1 MTEPRSLLGALYN
14 CKAGRNPRLVKAGL
28 QALLD
33 EHKPAFVLL
42 QECNGYVAELSLI
55 VGYRLVIHDICGT
68 GILVRTD
75 AETRV
80 EAKFASVHK
89 LGLLPWPY
97 RVNPSRPVKWHPRR
111 ATCKAILDGWL
122 DAVAVHMPPDPEH
135 SHLRAIAYATGIRR
149 LASYADDRPARP
161 LLIGGDWN
169 TPGRK
174 DGPDTPR
181 RLAARIS
188 AQVTYEPGEVL
199 YTLHRKCHVDQLRPI
214 EPAGGSDHALILF
227 TVHRPVI
234 GKAAS

>member
-1 MTEPRSLLGALYN
+1 MSRSLAGALFN
-14 CKAGRNPRLVKAGL
+14 CKAGRPPRVVKDGL

-33 EHKPAFVLL
+33 EHRPAFVLL
-42 QECNGYVAELSLI
+42 QECNGYVAQLATLD
-55 VGYRLVIHDICGT
+55 GYRLVIHDRCGT

-75 AETRV
+75 V

-89 LGLLPWPY
+89 LGWLSWPY
-97 RVNPSRPVKWHPRR
+97 RINPRRPLKWHPRR
-111 ATCKAILDGWL
+111 AACKAIIDGWL
-122 DAVAVHMPPDPEH
+122 DAVAIHMPPDPEH

-149 LASYADDRPARP
+149 LARYADDRLARP

-181 RLAARIS
+181 RLAARTS
-188 AQVTYEPGEVL
+188 AEVTYDPGNVL
-199 YTLHRKCHVDQLRPI
+199 YTLSRRCHVDNVRSV
-214 EPAGGSDHALILF
+214 EPAGGSDHPLTLF
-227 TVHRPVI
+227 TVHRPAI

>member
-1 MTEPRSLLGALYN
+1 MTNARSLRGALFN
-14 CKAGRNPRLVKAGL
+14 CKAGRPPRLVKAGL

-68 GILVRTD
+68 GILVRAD
-75 AETRV
+75 V

-89 LGLLPWPY
+89 LGVLSWPY
-97 RVNPSRPVKWHPRR
+97 RVNPSRPVRWHPRR
-111 ATCKAILDGWL
+111 AACKAIIDGWL
-122 DAVAVHMPPDPEH
+122 DAVAIHMPPDPET
-135 SHLRAIAYATGIRR
+135 SHLRALAYATGIRR
-149 LASYADDRPARP
+149 LTRYANDRLARP
-161 LLIGGDWN
+161 LLMGGDWN

-181 RLAARIS
+181 RLAAQIG
-188 AQVTYEPGEVL
+188 AEVTYEPGEVL
-199 YTLHRKCHVDQLRPI
+199 YTLNRKCHVSNLRAI

-227 TVHRPVI
+227 TVHRPAV